1 MAYKTKYIP
10 KNKEKYIGDVE
21 NIVCRSLWERTVCKF
36 CDEHPNILKWAS
48 EEIAIPYMDP
58 IENKLRNYYPDFLI
72 EFDENGTKKVWMVE
86 VKPAKQL
93 FLKENTTKKEKYV
106 WAINNAKWKAA
117 KSYCDKYNIEFKVI
131 TEKELFNKCQTTR
144 TQTL

>member
-1 MAYKTKYIP
+1 MAYRTKYIP

-58 IENKLRNYYPDFLI
+58 IENKLRNY
-72 EFDENGTKKVWMVE
+72 
-86 VKPAKQL
+86 VKNQGIKNYKQIHSGQLKL
-93 FLKENTTKKEKYV
+93 F
-106 WAINNAKWKAA
+106 
-117 KSYCDKYNIEFKVI
+117 
-131 TEKELFNKCQTTR
+131 
-144 TQTL
+144 